1 MTTTDLTTPTD
12 VLRIV
17 TEATAA
23 ALAKARLL
31 DGRMP
36 VAGPA
41 TVAAWAEIFVRT
53 CVTPTEAAQAVA
65 AYYAQPQPWPIMP
78 GDVLDL
84 VHSARRTQAERADVQ
99 RTRAELAARRADPPP
114 RPQRYDGID
123 AAELA
128 AELAG
133 HKLPAVPRWPN
144 HACPWPGCEAK
155 PGKPC
160 TTRGTTPLS
169 APHPSRL
176 DARNGDQP

>member
-1 MTTTDLTTPTD
+1 MTTTDLTTPPD

-17 TEATAA
+17 TQAAAT

-41 TVAAWAEIFVRT
+41 TVAAWAEIFLRT
-53 CVTPTEAAQAVA
+53 RVTPAEAAQAVA

-84 VHSARRTQAERADVQ
+84 VHSARRTQAERADVE
-99 RTRAELAARRADPPP
+99 RTRAELVARRADPTP
-114 RPQRYDGID
+114 RPKRYDFID

-133 HKLPAVPRWPN
+133 HKLPAVPRWPETT
-144 HACPWPGCEAK
+144 CPWCEAH

-160 TTRGTTPLS
+160 TTAGRERDT
-169 APHPSRL
+169 PHPTRL
-176 DARNGDQP
+176 DAATGDQP